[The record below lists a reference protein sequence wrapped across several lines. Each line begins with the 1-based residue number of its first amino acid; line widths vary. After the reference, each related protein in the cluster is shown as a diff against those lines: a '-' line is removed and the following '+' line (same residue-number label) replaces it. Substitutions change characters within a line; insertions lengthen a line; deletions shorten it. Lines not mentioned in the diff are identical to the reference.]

1 MSELTGVERH
11 LAAALQMLLRG
22 VRPTVDLLVMECG
35 GSRTTGQKALNELW
49 EHRLPALLSAREYE
63 DDVPVSV
70 REAIGAVWR
79 EARVQADKQAQDA
92 FLQAHATL
100 DAQRAEM
107 TAVLAG
113 IEAER
118 QQAREHVAR
127 LESQITDLV
136 NEAAALR
143 AEGVEQAECIKE
155 LRRECDAL
163 AEALAGQ
170 EAEANRLSLAL
181 AEAKRQAEQ
190 VAGEHASALRDAA
203 LQQER
208 LRSEAEAER
217 DAQRAAH
224 QQAIDALKSAY
235 VDSEARLR
243 VDLDAART
251 ELGQARKAAEQ
262 ALRRHQEREAE
273 LAAEVATLKAARRG
287 TAVRVVGRKV
297 PMSGRKRIIS

>member
-1 MSELTGVERH
+1 MNELTGVERH
-11 LAAALQMLLRG
+11 LAAAQQMLLRG

-63 DDVPVSV
+63 DDVPVPV

-79 EARVQADKQAQDA
+79 EACVQADTQAQEA
-92 FLQAHATL
+92 FRQAHVTL
-100 DAQRAEM
+100 DAERAEM

-118 QQAREHVAR
+118 AQAREHAAEQDAR
-127 LESQITDLV
+127 IAGLV
-136 NEAAALR
+136 NQLADQETASAK
-143 AEGVEQAECIKE
+143 QAECITE
-155 LRRECDAL
+155 LQGECDAL
-163 AEALAGQ
+163 AESLVAQ
-170 EAEANRLSLAL
+170 EAESNRLTLAL
-181 AEAKRQAEQ
+181 ATLKQQAEQ
-190 VAGEHASALRDAA
+190 DALRHADALRA
-203 LQQER
+203 AELLQARQ
-208 LRSEAEAER
+208 RSEAEAER
-217 DAQRAAH
+217 ETQRAAH

-251 ELGQARKAAEQ
+251 ELAQARKAAEL
-262 ALRRHQEREAE
+262 AARRHQEREAE
-273 LAAEVATLKAARRG
+273 LAAEIATLKAGRRG
-287 TAVRVVGRKV
+287 ATVRVVGRRV